1 MLRKLRPRSIY
12 DVFALL
18 ALVVALGG
26 TSAYAANTIFSTDIV
41 DGQVKSVD
49 VGDNEIKSADVKDQ
63 SLTTFDVSTFLGADI
78 VDGSLT
84 SADVAP
90 GTFVGGRGQLL
101 SNRIVTVPSNNR
113 TLLTVPGLGAVT
125 TTCANSLAA
134 AYWLNNTGGPVD
146 IWLDQSTPGKS
157 RGTVLPDNY
166 ATSIVFSDPSTPD
179 AYTMS
184 STVSVGAG
192 NDPGSRRVATIHVS
206 ALQTAINNPCGFQA
220 QGTLWTSP

>member
-1 MLRKLRPRSIY
+1 MLRSMVGYFRRN
-12 DVFALL
+12 VVGFL
-18 ALVVALGG
+18 ALFVALGG
-26 TSAYAANTIFSTDIV
+26 TAYAVNTVSSTDIV

-49 VGDNEIKSADVKDQ
+49 IGNGEVNSADVKDQ

-101 SNRIVTVPSNNR
+101 SNRIVFTPSATR
-113 TLLTVPGLGAVT
+113 TLLTVPGLGTVT
-125 TTCANSLAA
+125 ATCLDAA
-134 AYWLNNTGGPVD
+134 AVAYWTNDTGGPVD
-146 IWLDQSTPGKS
+146 IWRDLDTPGKS
-157 RGTVLPDNY
+157 SGTVLTANF
-166 ATSIVFSDPSTPD
+166 SIPIVVSDHTAPSD
-179 AYTMS
+179 YSMS

-192 NDPGSRRVATIHVS
+192 NDPGPRKVATIHVS